1 MLRVLSS
8 PKRLCDGL
16 TRREALR
23 VGGLGIAGLSLADFF
38 RLQETQAAPSGSAL
52 PRSFGRAKSCILLF
66 LYGSPSQLETFD
78 PKPEAP
84 PEVRGTLGTIRS
96 SLRGC
101 QVGELLPHTAKV
113 MHHLTVLRSL
123 THAYPIHGAAYALTG
138 TPAIDVP
145 MELNPRDPR
154 HHPFIGSVVAFLER
168 TRRAVPT
175 NLALP
180 FPFSTQR
187 TGEVQRAGPYAAFL
201 GAAYNPTWTT
211 FRGTATGK
219 MTKTL
224 NALTQEID
232 EPYIGITPES
242 RFELQGEGGEIHL
255 DRLDRRRSLLQQ
267 LEQGR
272 RDLGRSEAGRSLDRH
287 RAMAVDLMRSAK
299 IREALDL
306 GKESRS
312 LRESYGMS
320 LFGQGCLAARR
331 LVEAGSRFVS
341 VFWDEYGLAGSAWD
355 THWDHYNRMTREL
368 CPGFDRA
375 LSGLIRD
382 LDSRGLLDETLVV
395 CVSEHGRTPK
405 LNNAKGAGRDHWSQ
419 AYSAVL
425 AGGGIAAGRV
435 IGKTDKIAGS
445 VTERPISPKDIL
457 ATTYHLLGIDPHT
470 LIEDRT
476 GRPTE
481 LVPGGQV
488 LTDALA

>member
-1 MLRVLSS
+1 MLRILST
-8 PKRLCDGL
+8 PKNLCDGI
-16 TRREALR
+16 TRREAMR
-23 VGGLGIAGLSLADFF
+23 VGGLGLAGLSLADFF
-38 RLQETQAAPSGSAL
+38 RLREAQAAVERS
-52 PRSFGRAKSCILLF
+52 RSFGRAKSCILLF

-78 PKPEAP
+78 PKPDAP

-96 SLRGC
+96 SLPGC
-101 QVGELLPHTAKV
+101 NVGELLPHSSRV
-113 MHHLTVLRSL
+113 MHLTTVLRSL
-123 THAYPIHGAAYALTG
+123 THPYPIHGAAYALTG

-154 HHPFIGSVVAFLER
+154 HHPFIGSVVAYLER
-168 TRRAVPT
+168 SRRAVPT

-187 TGEVQRAGPYAAFL
+187 TGEVHRAGPYAAFL
-201 GAAYNPTWTT
+201 GSAYNPTWTR

-219 MTKTL
+219 MVKTL
-224 NALTQEID
+224 TSTTQEFD

-242 RFELQGEGGEIHL
+242 RFELQGEGEELSL

-267 LEQGR
+267 FDQAR
-272 RDLGRSEAGRSLDRH
+272 RDLARTEAGLSLDRN
-287 RAMAVDLMRSAK
+287 RAMAVDLMRSTR
-299 IREALDL
+299 IREALQL
-306 GKESRS
+306 GHESRS

-341 VFWDEYGLAGSAWD
+341 VFWDEFGLAGSAWD
-355 THWDHYNRMTREL
+355 THWDHYNRMTKEL

-375 LSGLIRD
+375 LSGLLRD
-382 LDSRGLLDETLVV
+382 LEARGMLDDTLVV

-405 LNNAKGAGRDHWSQ
+405 LNSAKGAGRDHWAQ
-419 AYSAVL
+419 AYSAL
-425 AGGGIAAGRV
+425 MAGGGIARGRV
-435 IGKTDKIAGS
+435 LGKTDKIAGE

-457 ATTYHLLGIDPHT
+457 ATIYHLLGIDPHT

-481 LVPGGQV
+481 LVPGGEV